1 MRFFGIILKKYGQ
14 SPDLRTLSIFF
25 LFIFAKLWYTTP
37 KGCAEIKHF
46 SEIEK

>member
-14 SPDLRTLSIFF
+14 SPDLRTLRINF

-37 KGCAEIKHF
+37 KDVLK
-46 SEIEK
+46 